1 MNILQYS
8 ALQLAEKIRKREL
21 TAVEAVEA
29 VYSQIETCESRYHC
43 YISYN
48 KEEAL
53 QQARQVQKEIDEG
66 TIKSPLAGVP
76 IAIKD
81 NICTTGIKTT
91 CGSKMLENF
100 VPYYDATVV
109 EKLKAAG
116 MILIGK
122 TNLDEFAM
130 GSTTETSY
138 YGMTRNPVNERHVPG
153 GSSGGSAAA
162 VASKECFMALGSDT
176 GGSVRQPAS
185 HCGVVGLKPT
195 YGTVSRYGLIAYASS
210 MDQIGPMTKNV
221 EDCYALFSVISGYDE
236 KDSTSL
242 RDGNVWKIISQSE
255 SDIEVIKKQLERDL
269 CGVRIGIPK
278 DYFTGDL
285 QSEVK
290 EAILQAAKKLEQAGA
305 IVEEFELG
313 FAEYALPA
321 YYTLAM
327 AEASSNLERYD
338 GVKYGY
344 RTEQYTNLHE
354 MYKKTRSEGFGEE
367 VKRRI
372 MMGSFVLSSGYY
384 EDYYLKALK
393 VRKRICEAFS
403 DAFSRYD
410 ILLSPTAP
418 TTASLLGENTDTPI
432 KMYQSDIYTIA
443 ANLTGIPAISIPCG
457 KDKNGLPIGLQL
469 QADKLEEKKLLQ
481 VAYAYENL

>member
-21 TAVEAVEA
+21 TVVEAVEA
-29 VYSQIETCESRYHC
+29 VFSQIETYEGRYHC
-43 YISYN
+43 YISYD
-48 KEEAL
+48 KEQAL
-53 QQARQVQKEIDEG
+53 KQARQVQKWIEEG
-66 TIKSPLAGVP
+66 KINSPLAGVP
-76 IAIKD
+76 IAVKD
-81 NICTTGIKTT
+81 NVCTAGIKTT

-116 MILIGK
+116 MVMVGK
-122 TNLDEFAM
+122 TNMDEFAM

-162 VASKECFMALGSDT
+162 VASKECFIALGSDT

-195 YGTVSRYGLIAYASS
+195 YGTVSRYGLVAYASS
-210 MDQIGPMTKNV
+210 MDQIGPITKNV
-221 EDCYALFSVISGYDE
+221 EDCYALFSVISGHDK

-242 RDGNVWKIISQSE
+242 TESNIWKKLLQTKNDSE
-255 SDIEVIKKQLERDL
+255 AIKKQLECDL
-269 CGVRIGIPK
+269 CTVRIGIPK
-278 DYFTGDL
+278 DYFTGDV
-285 QSEVK
+285 QAEVK
-290 EAILQAAKKLEQAGA
+290 EAVLQAAKKLEQAGA
-305 IVEEFELG
+305 VVEEFELG
-313 FAEYALPA
+313 LAEYALPA

-344 RTEQYTNLHE
+344 RTEQYANLQE

-393 VRKRICEAFS
+393 VRKKLCEAFS
-403 DAFSRYD
+403 KAFCHYD

-418 TTASLLGENTDTPI
+418 TTATLLGENTDTPI

-443 ANLTGIPAISIPCG
+443 ANLAGIPAISIPCG

-481 VAYAYENL
+481 VAYVYENL